1 MMPHSSNWLRNST
14 EISHTALKTNNAAAH
29 AVDKVKSAV
38 PKSGKNSSSE
48 RSLILITGG
57 TGFVA
62 TWVINAFLSNG
73 YSVRTTVRDASKG
86 DDVKN
91 THSGHAERLEI
102 AIVDDITKPGAF
114 DEAVKGVDGVVHTA
128 SPFVLNF
135 KDNERDLLH
144 PAIEGTKSVLASIA
158 KNAPQVERVVI
169 TSSFA
174 AILDPKQGARPG
186 YTYSEKD
193 WNPTTYEEAKTGDG
207 TIAYTASKTFAEK
220 AALDFV
226 NEHRPNFTVAAIN
239 PPMIYGPLAQ
249 KVDIDHLNTSSA
261 DVWRFLD
268 GSLDKQ
274 VPETGFPA
282 FADKNERYFIVGGT
296 FTNADIAS
304 SLRKAFP
311 NKSSK
316 IPDPGNA
323 KSFEHFQVDNS
334 KSKNELHISYIPIEQ
349 CIADTGKSLLQ
360 VEEASQKGSKYGGQE
375 WFRHV

>member
-1 MMPHSSNWLRNST
+1 MTCAVVLRYAAT
-14 EISHTALKTNNAAAH
+14 LTVPTTRRLQGNARYTRH
-29 AVDKVKSAV
+29 H
-38 PKSGKNSSSE
+38 G
-48 RSLILITGG
+48 
-57 TGFVA
+57 
-62 TWVINAFLSNG
+62 
-73 YSVRTTVRDASKG
+73 
-86 DDVKN
+86 
-91 THSGHAERLEI
+91 RLW
-102 AIVDDITKPGAF
+102 
-114 DEAVKGVDGVVHTA
+114 
-128 SPFVLNF
+128 
-135 KDNERDLLH
+135 
-144 PAIEGTKSVLASIA
+144 
-158 KNAPQVERVVI
+158 QERVVI

-226 NEHRPNFTVAAIN
+226 NEHKPNFTVAAIN
-239 PPMIYGPLAQ
+239 PPMIYGPLRR
-249 KVDIDHLNTSSA
+249 
-261 DVWRFLD
+261 RFLD
-268 GSLDKQ
+268 GSLDNQ

-282 FADKNERYFIVGGT
+282 FADVRNVTQAHLKAYKIDTKKNERYFIVGGT

-316 IPDPGNA
+316 VPDPGNA

-360 VEEASQKGSKYGGQE
+360 VEEASRKGSKYDGQE